1 MITFNI
7 FSVTTFKQLLAKML
21 EWRNQY
27 GWYHD
32 IKSHRVRFDT
42 PYLRD
47 PLQYDMNI
55 LPKEEF
61 MPYMHD
67 SLQFMLENVDDNAS
81 NKFTTV
87 EYEKFKRVV
96 DYMAETVYSDD
107 KLLEGRRDFY
117 NWFNELD
124 ERRDTDM
131 VSIFP
136 EYINFYRMCQTDNR
150 LNPL

>member
-1 MITFNI
+1 
-7 FSVTTFKQLLAKML
+7 
-21 EWRNQY
+21 
-27 GWYHD
+27 
-32 IKSHRVRFDT
+32 
-42 PYLRD
+42 
-47 PLQYDMNI
+47 
-55 LPKEEF
+55 
-61 MPYMHD
+61 
-67 SLQFMLENVDDNAS
+67 MLENVDDNAS

>member
-1 MITFNI
+1 
-7 FSVTTFKQLLAKML
+7 
-21 EWRNQY
+21 
-27 GWYHD
+27 
-32 IKSHRVRFDT
+32 
-42 PYLRD
+42 
-47 PLQYDMNI
+47 
-55 LPKEEF
+55 
-61 MPYMHD
+61 
-67 SLQFMLENVDDNAS
+67 MLENVDDTAS